1 MDDNKGVKEE
11 EVKLPEESPATEQ
24 TTEEVK
30 EPEAEV
36 ATEEQGTK
44 TETEESNKGANQRIR
59 ELNQR
64 AKDAEA
70 KAQSLAERLAEISE
84 PIGSQEQNVP
94 SYPQYNEGEE
104 ISPER
109 YQGDVNKTA
118 AALVDIR
125 IKQNNAINRIQNES
139 LDAVRKYS
147 QLDPENDNFDKEL
160 SDTVTEATEAYVR
173 NNPYSASVGKFVDRL
188 MKPYLGSVAKEVGK
202 QTENIAKNVSDA
214 ALRPTSIRKGEKPAS
229 EKSIAELEQELGI
242 VQS

>member
-1 MDDNKGVKEE
+1 MKDDKDVKEGE
-11 EVKLPEESPATEQ
+11 EKLPEEPSTLKE

-36 ATEEQGTK
+36 ATEEEG
-44 TETEESNKGANQRIR
+44 TETETAESGKGANQRIR

-70 KAQSLAERLAEISE
+70 KAQSLAERLAEITE
-84 PIGSQEQNVP
+84 PIGSQEQFVP
-94 SYPQYNEGEE
+94 QYPQYTEGEE

-118 AALVDIR
+118 GALVDLK
-125 IKQNNAINRIQNES
+125 IKQNNAINRINNES
-139 LDAVRKYS
+139 LDAVRKYG
-147 QLDPENDNFDKEL
+147 QLDPDNSDFDKEL
-160 SDTVTEATEAYVR
+160 SDTVTEATEAYIR
-173 NNPYSASVGKFVDRL
+173 ANPYSASVGKFVDRL

-202 QTENIAKNVSDA
+202 QTENIAKQVSDA
-214 ALRPTSIRKGEKPAS
+214 SLRPTSVRKGEKPAT

-242 VQS
+242 VQA